1 MDSLG
6 YPIMPNF
13 GAEATDNTLG
23 STSAANAY
31 TTDTNTQSHNTN
43 DAINNIEFS
52 ARGTSDISVILD
64 QLMTITDQ
72 VNHRITFTLYYWK
85 FQIVLF
91 CNESYNFMYIFTL
104 SVLGWSQEAFAQLP
118 QNEAGPFLGSLWSE
132 KEYGTG
138 IPQSAWP
145 MRPTWPKSHA
155 IR

>member
-13 GAEATDNTLG
+13 GAEVTDNSLG

-43 DAINNIEFS
+43 DAINNTEFS

-72 VNHRITFTLYYWK
+72 VNLRIAFTLYYRNNGTMSYITICT
-85 FQIVLF
+85 FFTRLVL
-91 CNESYNFMYIFTL
+91 
-104 SVLGWSQEAFAQLP
+104 
-118 QNEAGPFLGSLWSE
+118 
-132 KEYGTG
+132 
-138 IPQSAWP
+138 
-145 MRPTWPKSHA
+145 R
-155 IR
+155 

>member
-72 VNHRITFTLYYWK
+72 VNLRITFTLYYWK
-85 FQIVLF
+85 FEI
-91 CNESYNFMYIFTL
+91 
-104 SVLGWSQEAFAQLP
+104 
-118 QNEAGPFLGSLWSE
+118 
-132 KEYGTG
+132 
-138 IPQSAWP
+138 
-145 MRPTWPKSHA
+145 
-155 IR
+155 

>member
-13 GAEATDNTLG
+13 GAEVTDNTLG

-43 DAINNIEFS
+43 DAINNTEFS

-72 VNHRITFTLYYWK
+72 VNLRITFTLCY
-85 FQIVLF
+85 
-91 CNESYNFMYIFTL
+91 
-104 SVLGWSQEAFAQLP
+104 
-118 QNEAGPFLGSLWSE
+118 
-132 KEYGTG
+132 
-138 IPQSAWP
+138 
-145 MRPTWPKSHA
+145 
-155 IR
+155 

>member
-23 STSAANAY
+23 SNSAANAY
-31 TTDTNTQSHNTN
+31 TTDTNTQSHNTS

-72 VNHRITFTLYYWK
+72 VNLRITFHSILLK
-85 FQIVLF
+85 IF
-91 CNESYNFMYIFTL
+91 CLTI
-104 SVLGWSQEAFAQLP
+104 Q
-118 QNEAGPFLGSLWSE
+118 
-132 KEYGTG
+132 
-138 IPQSAWP
+138 
-145 MRPTWPKSHA
+145 
-155 IR
+155 

>member
-72 VNHRITFTLYYWK
+72 VNHRITFTLNYWK
-85 FQIVLF
+85 FDDTM
-91 CNESYNFMYIFTL
+91 SYTTLCTFFTL
-104 SVLGWSQEAFAQLP
+104 SVLGWSQEAFTQLP
-118 QNEAGPFLGSLWSE
+118 QNEAGPFLGSLRSE
-132 KEYGTG
+132 EEYGTG

>member
-72 VNHRITFTLYYWK
+72 VMWFDICRRPYSCKINLQSFIFVVYD
-85 FQIVLF
+85 FDF
-91 CNESYNFMYIFTL
+91 SYFL
-104 SVLGWSQEAFAQLP
+104 VLG
-118 QNEAGPFLGSLWSE
+118 
-132 KEYGTG
+132 
-138 IPQSAWP
+138 
-145 MRPTWPKSHA
+145 
-155 IR
+155 